1 MKLFF
6 LSGMVIAGFAGSM
19 TASNVILQEDE
30 SAGDATTITQTQGVA
45 DEFGQTQS
53 VADEG
58 DAGTLITQ
66 STGLAAQS
74 SGRFPLATTQ
84 EVAGVAQGRF
94 GTVTAGPRATF
105 GNDKKASALRALK
118 KAKADDDDD
127 AQAEAERSL
136 RSALE
141 DEYDAMLETH
151 EKQLD
156 ALEKKISELRKQLRR
171 RENAKSELVDLKFKM
186 MLHEADG
193 LGWPGRGRG
202 VSGFGLGSG
211 GLYGEWPSGSL
222 SFGQGVGGASSG
234 GGGTAVSPRASQGVG
249 DGGGARS
256 SAGRARSGGGVGGT
270 RDRDDRRRGP
280 SDSGGGS
287 GGRLK

>member
-30 SAGDATTITQTQGVA
+30 SAGDATTITQTQ
-45 DEFGQTQS
+45 S

-58 DAGTLITQ
+58 SAGTLFTKAATLAGQ
-66 STGLAAQS
+66 SD
-74 SGRFPLATTQ
+74 GRFPLAATQ
-84 EVAGVAQGRF
+84 EVAGVTQDGF
-94 GTVTAGPRATF
+94 GTIVAGPRATLRT
-105 GNDKKASALRALK
+105 DKTSSALRALK

-141 DEYDAMLETH
+141 DEYDAMLESH

-171 RENAKSELVDLKFKM
+171 REDAKSELVDLRFKM

-202 VSGFGLGSG
+202 ASGFGMGVG

-222 SFGQGVGGASSG
+222 SFGPGGQGVGGASSG
-234 GGGTAVSPRASQGVG
+234 GGGGAVSPRASGGIG

-256 SAGRARSGGGVGGT
+256 SAGRTRSGGGVGGT
-270 RDRDDRRRGP
+270 RDREDRRRGP
-280 SDSGGGS
+280 RDSGGGS